1 MGFSPCCLLELPT
14 DSAQR
19 TAHSAARMM
28 ANVLDQILADKRVE
42 VGQRKAQVPLE
53 QIRARGAAMPRC
65 RNFFKAVTKPNARGI
80 NVIAEVKRASPS
92 AGLIRKDFD
101 PVAIA
106 QIYEHCGADAI
117 SVLTDEKYFQGK
129 IEYLTAVKQ
138 AVTVPVLRKDFII
151 DPYQVHE
158 AKAAGADAILLIAE
172 ALNLAQLS
180 DLLILASQVT
190 LTVLLEVHEA
200 DVLMSIRSMIGFPQ
214 RGFSVLGINNRSLA
228 TLEVD
233 LNTTP
238 RLAGL
243 LEETGGLVAE
253 SGIKTRQDVAKMK
266 AAGATAVLIGQT
278 LCEEGDIAGK
288 FAELFGLQE

>member
-1 MGFSPCCLLELPT
+1 MLPSVT
-14 DSAQR
+14 LG
-19 TAHSAARMM
+19 TLGAHITRCAMTT
-28 ANVLDQILADKRVE
+28 VLDRILADKQVE
-42 VGQRKAQVPLE
+42 VEQRKAAVPLE
-53 QIRARGAAMPRC
+53 QMRARTADMPRC
-65 RNFFKAVTKPNARGI
+65 RNFYKAVTKPNPRGI

-92 AGLIRKDFD
+92 AGLIRQDFD

-106 QIYEHCGADAI
+106 QTYEHCGADAI
-117 SVLTDEKYFQGK
+117 SVLTDEKYFQGSL
-129 IEYLTAVKQ
+129 EYLTAVKQ
-138 AVTVPVLRKDFII
+138 AVSVPVLRKDFII

-180 DLLILASQVT
+180 DLLILASQLT

-200 DVLMSIRSMIGFPQ
+200 DMLMSTRSMIGFPQ

-243 LEETGGLVAE
+243 LEETDGLVAE
-253 SGIKTRQDVAKMK
+253 SGIKTRADVAKMK

-278 LCEEGDIAGK
+278 LCEQGDIAGK
-288 FAELFGLQE
+288 FTELFGSRK